1 MIKRILGKTG
11 MEVSLLSLGTGGARQ
26 LGQTIGH
33 SIYDQKKLV
42 EAALDI
48 GINIFDTATHYGNSE
63 SILGICLSDKPRD
76 SFILCT
82 KWPARDDLDNTID
95 DPTKLI
101 KSVEKSLDR
110 LQTDYIDI
118 MLFHG
123 IMPQEYDLIIETLY
137 PTMERLKSEGKIRS
151 IGFSSRFSEDPAQK
165 GIELGLSKH
174 PKLWDIVML
183 KYGILNQSA
192 GEKILP
198 LARAHNIGV
207 INMAAVRIKL
217 PDPILL
223 EQLIAEWK
231 YSGLIDKNS
240 LPAHD
245 PFGWLVEGNVKS
257 VIEAG
262 YKFAAEPT
270 TVSTVLTGTASIEH
284 LMANVECLEQPYLPQ
299 HHTDRLKTTL
309 SHIIQYA

>member
-1 MIKRILGKTG
+1 
-11 MEVSLLSLGTGGARQ
+11 
-26 LGQTIGH
+26 
-33 SIYDQKKLV
+33 
-42 EAALDI
+42 
-48 GINIFDTATHYGNSE
+48 
-63 SILGICLSDKPRD
+63 
-76 SFILCT
+76 
-82 KWPARDDLDNTID
+82 
-95 DPTKLI
+95 
-101 KSVEKSLDR
+101 
-110 LQTDYIDI
+110 
-118 MLFHG
+118 
-123 IMPQEYDLIIETLY
+123 
-137 PTMERLKSEGKIRS
+137 
-151 IGFSSRFSEDPAQK
+151 
-165 GIELGLSKH
+165 
-174 PKLWDIVML
+174 
-183 KYGILNQSA
+183 
-192 GEKILP
+192 
-198 LARAHNIGV
+198 
-207 INMAAVRIKL
+207 MAAVRIKL

-231 YSGLIDKNS
+231 YSGLIDKDS